1 MGRNGRGNGR
11 TYPSNGSPYGL
22 CHTRASLDPKK
33 WGDGRL
39 AILVICS
46 LRGSCPKSVTGRG
59 GGKNMESPNT
69 EGRGTIWK
77 VPLTEKVGKSLSTLN
92 EGGKYNGKSPQLRR
106 WEGLATQYETS
117 PNFEREGGGKIWS
130 LSTLKEEGQYGKSP

>member
-1 MGRNGRGNGR
+1 
-11 TYPSNGSPYGL
+11 
-22 CHTRASLDPKK
+22 
-33 WGDGRL
+33 
-39 AILVICS
+39 
-46 LRGSCPKSVTGRG
+46 
-59 GGKNMESPNT
+59 MESPNT